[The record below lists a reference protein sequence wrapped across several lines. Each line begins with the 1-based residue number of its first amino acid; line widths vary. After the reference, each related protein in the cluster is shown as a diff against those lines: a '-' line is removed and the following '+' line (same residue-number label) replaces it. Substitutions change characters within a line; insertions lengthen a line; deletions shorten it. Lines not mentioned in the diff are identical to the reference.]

1 MAEQLPL
8 NLQIR
13 PALGREDF
21 VVTPSNATAL
31 GLLESHR
38 WPGGR
43 LALIGPPASGKTH
56 LAHVWAERAGAVVVS
71 AKDLPRFDIAT
82 LASAGRVAV
91 EEVAAI
97 AGHRGAET
105 ALFHLYNRLA
115 SSGGRLLV
123 TGREP
128 PARWPVALPDL
139 RSRLSA
145 LTVAALD
152 APDDALLGSLLEKQL
167 RDRGLEPDMS
177 VLTYLVPRMPRTA
190 EAARDLAA
198 EIDRLTL
205 SRKRGV
211 GRELAKEAL
220 SRIAVSSSRHE
231 PEAKDAP

>member
-8 NLQIR
+8 NLPIR

-21 VVTPSNATAL
+21 VVTASNSVAL
-31 GLLESHR
+31 GMLESPR

-56 LAHVWAERAGAVVVS
+56 LAHVWAEGSGAVVIR
-71 AKDLPRFDIAT
+71 AAELPRYDIAT

-91 EEVAAI
+91 EDVPDI
-97 AGHRGAET
+97 AGQRGPET
-105 ALFHLYNRLA
+105 ALFHLYNRLG
-115 SSGGRLLV
+115 SPGGRLLV
-123 TGREP
+123 TGREA

-145 LTVAALD
+145 LTVAQLD
-152 APDDALLGSLLEKQL
+152 SPDDALLGSLLEKQL
-167 RDRGLEPDMS
+167 RDLGLDPDMS
-177 VLTYLVPRMPRTA
+177 VLTYLLPRMPRTA

-198 EIDRLTL
+198 EIDRLSL

-211 GRELAKEAL
+211 GREMAKEAL
-220 SRIAVSSSRHE
+220 ARIGVSSPRHE
-231 PEAKDAP
+231 PEAKDGP